1 MLPALLLI
9 LNIVTADDEVELED
23 KVVVKAV
30 VEVSFMFLLKT
41 SGCTGPT
48 MATVII
54 DSINKTFSQRGVRS
68 L

>member
-1 MLPALLLI
+1 MLVLPALLLI

-48 MATVII
+48 VII